1 MPNFRSLVKMQ
12 FRNIKSKL
20 KEGDRKISK
29 IRAVNLESIMTLI
42 LIMTPW
48 TTVMNS
54 MIQKSKTIRKQEL
67 NQLQSPRNPN

>member
-12 FRNIKSKL
+12 FRNIKSKR

-67 NQLQSPRNPN
+67 NQLQNPRNPN